1 MRSIRKFV
9 YAASLGMSLLAVQ
22 PTPAAAEEAHGS
34 FILSHDVHWQK
45 VVLRPGKY
53 TFDIKNFG
61 PSDILTLRR
70 VDGAKPEAIMM
81 VDTVEVPKPGESGRL
96 ILVSRSGESFVSD
109 MNLPAHDI
117 ALHFAVPAEKPNKSF
132 PH

>member
-1 MRSIRKFV
+1 MRSIRKFL
-9 YAASLGMSLLAVQ
+9 YAASLGMSGLAVQ
-22 PTPAAAEEAHGS
+22 PTPATAEEAHGS

-53 TFDIKNFG
+53 TFEVKSFG

-70 VDGAKPEAIMM
+70 ADGAKPEAIMM
-81 VDTVEVPKPGESGRL
+81 VGTMEAPKPAKSGRL
-96 ILVSRSGESFVSD
+96 ILVSRSGQSFVSA

-117 ALHFAVPAEKPNKSF
+117 ALHFAVPSERPKK
-132 PH
+132 